1 MTPHPER
8 QATAGNTTAGADEPR
23 DARQVMLPS
32 ALCAAGLARQQV
44 RAALA
49 SWGLGQLED
58 TAVLLAT
65 ELVGNAVR
73 HARHGGNELTLRIAD
88 TRAWLRIDV
97 SDKDPRP
104 PQPHLPAELD
114 ESGFGLVLVEALAAK
129 WGVDQATE
137 GKTVWIEL
145 ATGRA
150 QVHELVRPRLALPHR
165 VEIVGRI
172 RDVQRPARQGCRRR
186 LSRSHQLGNPV
197 KVVIDAGDL
206 AVSPQNGRHLHRP
219 LLDVGL
225 RLLSN
230 VIQERL
236 MAEQP
241 AHLAHRGLNGRRG
254 LAPVARRPEHVCQS
268 AAGHP
273 GVHNLGR
280 RRDHLSVLF
289 GVILLAIAAAGPS
302 ALVFWRYPQAPG
314 RELARVQR
322 IHEQA
327 RHVTRPSSSE
337 PGATKLPE
345 TGETDTEG

>member
-114 ESGFGLVLVEALAAK
+114 ESGFGLVLVEGLAAK

-150 QVHELVRPRLALPHR
+150 
-165 VEIVGRI
+165 
-172 RDVQRPARQGCRRR
+172 RQ
-186 LSRSHQLGNPV
+186 P
-197 KVVIDAGDL
+197 
-206 AVSPQNGRHLHRP
+206 P
-219 LLDVGL
+219 
-225 RLLSN
+225 
-230 VIQERL
+230 
-236 MAEQP
+236 
-241 AHLAHRGLNGRRG
+241 
-254 LAPVARRPEHVCQS
+254 
-268 AAGHP
+268 
-273 GVHNLGR
+273 
-280 RRDHLSVLF
+280 
-289 GVILLAIAAAGPS
+289 
-302 ALVFWRYPQAPG
+302 
-314 RELARVQR
+314 
-322 IHEQA
+322 
-327 RHVTRPSSSE
+327 
-337 PGATKLPE
+337 
-345 TGETDTEG
+345 